1 MQMTKTTNA
10 QSSTHHP
17 QATTNRPSTSKKRND
32 FKPLR
37 PHLRKKMIRFRN
49 INHKTLALYDKTCNF
64 AKIKYFS
71 YRITVN
77 KLVYE

>member
-1 MQMTKTTNA
+1 ME
-10 QSSTHHP
+10 HP
-17 QATTNRPSTSKKRND
+17 PSTSHYKQAQHKQKRND

-71 YRITVN
+71 YHITVN
-77 KLVYE
+77 KLVYK

>member
-1 MQMTKTTNA
+1 
-10 QSSTHHP
+10 
-17 QATTNRPSTSKKRND
+17 
-32 FKPLR
+32 
-37 PHLRKKMIRFRN
+37 MIRFRN

-77 KLVYE
+77 KLVYKRVFNTHQRYYSSKNNKAIELWNTAQNL

>member
-17 QATTNRPSTSKKRND
+17 QATTNRPSTSKKQR
-32 FKPLR
+32 FQAIKTSSQ
-37 PHLRKKMIRFRN
+37 KKMIRFRN

-64 AKIKYFS
+64 VK
-71 YRITVN
+71 
-77 KLVYE
+77 